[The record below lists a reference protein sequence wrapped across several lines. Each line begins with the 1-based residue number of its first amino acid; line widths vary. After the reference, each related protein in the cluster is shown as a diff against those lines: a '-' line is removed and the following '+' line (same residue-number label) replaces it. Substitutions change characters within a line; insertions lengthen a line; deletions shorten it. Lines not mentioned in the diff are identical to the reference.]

1 MREINNIL
9 YAIEKGDQMNDN
21 VPDQRRKTDLN
32 YGNIIDKKANFK
44 KFNKILAIKEN
55 EANYKLFERV

>member
-1 MREINNIL
+1 
-9 YAIEKGDQMNDN
+9 MNDN